1 MANPT
6 DPTLPDLSDFVLED
20 AYVALREQGES
31 EKQAVRNIAQYL
43 SDEADLDLTA
53 AKEGGY
59 TEEEII
65 ATLIGRDPD
74 DIRPSLLRT
83 FGRGVAEGA
92 ISEGTAAATGVGIYK
107 GAGLAGNFL
116 LRSANLVPPAGPY
129 GLLAKAGLATLG
141 AGLVAASGLG
151 EDVAE
156 EVLGER
162 QALPSELGAQRT
174 GEVIGGTAAYIYPS
188 RKLLQKIPETPD
200 FGSKLLMQRHR
211 AARNDR
217 LKDKDVAPEEIERL
231 SRTPISV
238 KGTQVLEKVLAAS
251 GREARQTKPFGAS
264 AGEVSAAIVPALV
277 EGIVIDMS
285 PGSDTMATLSGLG
298 AAVLDPTRVARTAV
312 ADAAGAVR
320 REGPVGA
327 VKKGVTKVTGAIQE
341 KRQRM
346 AREHLIKALEEAGQ
360 DPDLFVLELDA
371 AIAEG
376 AALDST
382 LPVGERAN
390 LADIL
395 TPGQLTNNP
404 VVLLAEKIF
413 SQGRQDIPQVQ
424 KDAAIAGAGQ
434 MAKLIEV
441 LTQTGS
447 RDALRVAADLQQDNF
462 DKQLVGLLDTYLYK
476 AAGAADR
483 LIKARGPETGAE
495 DGAEMLKEAA
505 GKALK
510 EARDFENTLYNK
522 LDGNILID
530 TTPILRAFDNLQKIP
545 EDGGVAV
552 LGSADKIPDTLRDY
566 LRDFGYR
573 FGEALDT
580 EISDTDTLS
589 NVVAFRR
596 YLQRQVRGLET
607 ASEPFNRAIFGPL
620 DQAALEAFGIKG
632 NQDFMTPNSV
642 ALRNAYDFSNSL
654 NNTFLRSFAGDLTK
668 KQRGLRDRILPEEA
682 LDTVFKPSEIRQR
695 RNLRS
700 LEESFGLVDEVA
712 GTNFKGTL
720 NSALDF
726 YLRKRFAAL
735 EADRAALDANPNTPP
750 QPLIDQKELQALID
764 DQDIAFQVLDD
775 EFGISSDLANVERAQ
790 VMIESALSTQSQR
803 AKTNNQQNVLASF
816 IGGENAQDALRQI
829 LRGENAPS
837 RLRRLGTELRQV
849 ARSPRGDMTAG
860 ELKEGLFATLLDE
873 AITES
878 STNGNIDFKKLYT
891 VLFDTSNYKPFRKGF
906 RRKGASVMRLLNQN
920 NLVDNETFT
929 KLRDFTE
936 RGRDLQVQLER
947 GIDDMFAT
955 PENDALK
962 DLIARFGGA
971 QGIAF
976 VARRLGFTPTI
987 QTTGAGAQFVKNQFL
1002 NVPNAAI
1009 RDILIDVTRPGQ
1021 ASVLADFLRKG
1032 ATDDDLR
1039 NLNAVYRYISKFLL
1053 GSPAYA
1059 TGAAFRIV
1067 REEADEPIAELPP
1080 PPAPSAVPMQQ
1091 PQAMAP
1097 FPTQLPPP
1105 PPQGVPNP
1113 QQRQQFAALFPN
1125 DPLSGLIQQQGIASL
1140 PQSPG

>member
-1 MANPT
+1 
-6 DPTLPDLSDFVLED
+6 VLED

-43 SDEADLDLTA
+43 SDRADIDLAA
-53 AKEGGY
+53 AKEKF

-129 GLLAKAGLATLG
+129 GLLVKAGLATLG

-217 LKDKDVAPEEIERL
+217 LKDKDVPPEEIERL

-285 PGSDTMATLSGLG
+285 PGSDTMATLSGMS

-312 ADAAGAVR
+312 ADATGAVF

-327 VKKGVTKVTGAIQE
+327 AKKGVAKITGAVQE

-360 DPDLFVLELDA
+360 DPDLFVRELDA

-376 AALDST
+376 AALDAT

-413 SQGRQDIPQVQ
+413 AQGRKDIPQVQ

-447 RDALRVAADLQQDNF
+447 RDALRVAAELQQDNF
-462 DKQLVGLLDTYLYK
+462 DTQLIGLLDTYLYK

-510 EARDFENTLYNK
+510 EARNFESSLYSK
-522 LDGNILID
+522 VDGNTAID
-530 TTPILRAFDNLQKIP
+530 TTPILQAFDDLRKVP
-545 EDGGVAV
+545 AEGGGAI
-552 LGSADKIPDTLRDY
+552 LGSGDAIPTQLAKY

-573 FGEALDT
+573 FDGQLEVELPEGLIIDRGA
-580 EISDTDTLS
+580 EFAETDTLS
-589 NVVAFRR
+589 NIMAFRR
-596 YLQRQVRGLET
+596 YLQRQVRAAET
-607 ASEPFNRAIFGPL
+607 AGEPINKAIFGPL
-620 DQAALEAFGIKG
+620 DQAAIEAMGVAG
-632 NQDFMTPNSV
+632 NKDFMTPDSI

-682 LDTVFKPSEIRQR
+682 LDTVFKPSEIRQK

-726 YLRKRFAAL
+726 YLRKQFAGL
-735 EADRAALDANPNTPP
+735 EAQRVKDG
-750 QPLIDQKELQALID
+750 QPVIDQKELQALLD

-775 EFGISSDLANVERAQ
+775 EFGISSDLANAERAQ

-829 LRGENAPS
+829 LRGKNAPV

-849 ARSPRGDMTAG
+849 ARSPRGDMTAS

-878 STNGNIDFKKLYT
+878 KSSTDGNIDFKKLYT
-891 VLFDTSNYKPFRKGF
+891 VLFDTSDYKPFRKGF
-906 RRKGASVMRLLNQN
+906 RRKGASVMRIFNQN

-936 RGRDLQVQLER
+936 RGRDLQIQLER

-962 DLIARFGGA
+962 DLVARFGGA

-976 VARRLGFTPTI
+976 VARKLGFTPTI

-1021 ASVLADFLRKG
+1021 ASVLANFLRKG
-1032 ATDDDLR
+1032 ATEDDLR

-1067 REEADEPIAELPP
+1067 REEADEPIADLSAQ
-1080 PPAPSAVPMQQ
+1080 PAATAVPIQQ

-1097 FPTQLPPP
+1097 LPAQMPP
-1105 PPQGVPNP
+1105 LPPQGGANP

-1140 PQSPG
+1140 RQSPV